1 MLKSVVKV
9 IKGMECVCSNKY
21 PCFAIE
27 QTLTTFKVKIKGAID
42 WGSEM

>member
-1 MLKSVVKV
+1 MKSVANVV
-9 IKGMECVCSNKY
+9 KGMECVCFNKY

-27 QTLTTFKVKIKGAID
+27 QTLITFKVKIKEAID